1 MVTVF
6 TFDITTKFLLDKCF
20 PSSDQ
25 SGGDKQPVSSKIP
38 VGAKFSLDSDS
49 DWNKLDIYL
58 RDFSYIEG

>member
-1 MVTVF
+1 M
-6 TFDITTKFLLDKCF
+6 DKCF